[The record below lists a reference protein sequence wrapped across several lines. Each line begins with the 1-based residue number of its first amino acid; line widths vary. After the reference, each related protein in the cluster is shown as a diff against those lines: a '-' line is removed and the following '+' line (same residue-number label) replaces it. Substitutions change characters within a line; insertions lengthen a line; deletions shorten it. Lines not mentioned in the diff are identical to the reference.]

1 MTDQLLDVYHRA
13 LKLCA
18 PDALVERVADAGMPR
33 DVVAIGKCAGPL
45 LDGFARAV
53 EIRDA
58 LVAIPEGYRRPIT
71 KCEVVAGGH
80 PDVTE
85 ASLAAGRRVLEFA
98 GAHDDVTFLISGG
111 GSACVEQPLSP
122 WFEARDVVALNTQLV
137 ASGIP
142 IGAINCVRKHV
153 SAIKGGRLAAR
164 VRGRSVTLVYS
175 DVSDGALADVASGP
189 TMTDATTREDAAKI
203 VDEVARSRGG
213 GEDVLERASARLR
226 DPACP
231 ETVKHFD
238 DDDHETDV
246 RLIADNGTL
255 TSMAAELCRPLQAVR
270 PQGQME
276 GDVDEAA
283 CALYARWETL
293 QPGQVL
299 VAGGEPTVVRR
310 GQGRGGRCTELA
322 VRFALAVLERAG
334 RQAAGSVTAL
344 FGSSDGVDGSSGA
357 AGVLLRGIPSFDVAS
372 AREALERSDSAIT
385 AAAIGELIMM
395 PPTGNNLRDLFL
407 LART

>member
-18 PDALVERVADAGMPR
+18 PDALVERVADDGMPR

-53 EIRDA
+53 GIRDA

-80 PDVTE
+80 PDITE
-85 ASLAAGRRVLEFA
+85 ASFAAGRRVLEFV

-111 GSACVEQPLSP
+111 GSACVEQPLAP
-122 WFEARDVVALNTQLV
+122 WFEARDVVTLNTQLV

-164 VRGRSVTLVYS
+164 VRGRSVTLIYS

-203 VDEVARSRGG
+203 VDEIARPDGR
-213 GEDVLERASARLR
+213 GEDVLARVNAHLR

-231 ETVKHFD
+231 ESVKHFD
-238 DDDHETDV
+238 DDHKADV

-270 PQGQME
+270 WPGQME

-283 CALYARWETL
+283 RALYARWETL

-310 GQGRGGRCTELA
+310 GQGKGGRCTELA
-322 VRFALAVLERAG
+322 VRFALAAQERAG
-334 RQAAGSVTAL
+334 WQAAGSVTAL

-357 AGVLLRGIPSFDVAS
+357 AGVLLRGIHSFDGAS

>member
-1 MTDQLLDVYHRA
+1 MAEKLLDIYRRA
-13 LKLCA
+13 LSLCA
-18 PDALVERVADAGMPR
+18 PDVLVKRVADAGMPR

-53 EIRDA
+53 TIGDA
-58 LVAIPEGYRRPIT
+58 LAAIPEGYRRPDT
-71 KCEVVAGGH
+71 KCEFVMGGH
-80 PDVTE
+80 PGITD
-85 ASLAAGRRVLEFA
+85 ASFAAGRRVFEFVDS
-98 GAHDDVTFLISGG
+98 HDDVTFLISGG
-111 GSACVEQPLSP
+111 GSACVEQPLVP
-122 WFEARDVVALNTQLV
+122 WFDARDVVELNTRLV

-153 SAIKGGRLAAR
+153 SAVKGGRLGAR
-164 VRGRSVTLVYS
+164 VRGCTVTLVYS

-189 TMTDATTREDAAKI
+189 TMPDATTRDDAAKI
-203 VDEVARSRGG
+203 VEELGRAHGRGD
-213 GEDVLERASARLR
+213 DVLQRVSSRLR

-231 ETVKHFD
+231 ETVKRIEE
-238 DDDHETDV
+238 DHMAEV
-246 RLIADNGTL
+246 HLIADNGTL
-255 TSMAAELCRPLQAVR
+255 TSTAADLCGPAHAVR
-270 PQGQME
+270 WRGQLE
-276 GDVDEAA
+276 SDVEEAA
-283 CALYARWETL
+283 RALYARWETL

-310 GQGRGGRCTELA
+310 GQGMGGRCTELA
-322 VRFALAVLERAG
+322 VRFALIAQERRCG
-334 RQAAGSVTAL
+334 QPAGSITAL

-357 AGVLLRGIPSFDVAS
+357 AGVLLRGIPSFDASS
-372 AREALERSDSAIT
+372 AREALDRSDSAIP

>member
-1 MTDQLLDVYHRA
+1 M
-13 LKLCA
+13 C
-18 PDALVERVADAGMPR
+18 
-33 DVVAIGKCAGPL
+33 GPL

-53 EIRDA
+53 GIRDA
-58 LVAIPEGYRRPIT
+58 LVAIPEGYRRPVT

-80 PDVTE
+80 PDITE
-85 ASLAAGRRVLEFA
+85 GSFAAGRRVLEFVDT
-98 GAHDDVTFLISGG
+98 HDDVTFLISGG
-111 GSACVEQPLSP
+111 GSACVEQPLAA
-122 WFEARDVVALNTQLV
+122 WFEARDVVALNTRLV
-137 ASGIP
+137 AAGIP

-189 TMTDATTREDAAKI
+189 TMTDATTREDAANI
-203 VDEVARSRGG
+203 VKEVARRDGRGQ
-213 GEDVLERASARLR
+213 DVLERASARLR

-231 ETVKHFD
+231 ETVKQF
-238 DDDHETDV
+238 DDDHEGYV

-270 PQGQME
+270 WQGQME

-283 CALYARWETL
+283 RALYARWETL
-293 QPGQVL
+293 QPGEVL

-322 VRFALAVLERAG
+322 VRFALAAQERT
-334 RQAAGSVTAL
+334 RWRAAGSVTAL

-357 AGVLLRGIPSFDVAS
+357 AGVLFRGIHSFDVAS
-372 AREALERSDSAIT
+372 AREALDRSDSAIT
-385 AAAIGELIMM
+385 AAGIGELIMM

>member
-1 MTDQLLDVYHRA
+1 MTENLLDIYQRA
-13 LKLCA
+13 LSLCA
-18 PDALVERVADAGMPR
+18 PDALVERVADVRMPR

-45 LDGFARAV
+45 LDGFARAIG
-53 EIRDA
+53 IRDA
-58 LVAIPEGYRRPIT
+58 LVAIPDGYRLPDT

-85 ASLAAGRRVLEFA
+85 ASFAAGRRVLAFVD
-98 GAHDDVTFLISGG
+98 AHDDVTFLISGG
-111 GSACVEQPLSP
+111 GSACVEQPLAP
-122 WFEARDVVALNTQLV
+122 WFEARDVIALNTRLV

-153 SAIKGGRLAAR
+153 SAIKGGRLGAR

-189 TMTDATTREDAAKI
+189 TLPDATTREDAARI
-203 VDEVARSRGG
+203 VDGVAGSHAYG
-213 GEDVLERASARLR
+213 DDLLESASARLR

-238 DDDHETDV
+238 DHREAEV
-246 RLIADNGTL
+246 RRIADNGTL
-255 TSMAAELCRPLQAVR
+255 TSMAAALCRPGQAVR
-270 PQGQME
+270 WQGQIE
-276 GDVDEAA
+276 GDVDDAA
-283 CALYARWETL
+283 RELHARWETL

-322 VRFALAVLERAG
+322 VRFALLVQERG
-334 RQAAGSVTAL
+334 GSRAAGSVTAL

-357 AGVLLRGIPSFDVAS
+357 AGVFLRGIPSFDVAS
-372 AREALERSDSAIT
+372 AREALERSDSANT